1 LLRAGTKIRIGA
13 AMLAALVVLPG
24 LLWGAGRVAAAP
36 VAQPAGLSMTVQAGF
51 EGHYKL
57 GEWFPVQVTV
67 SNNGQPF
74 DAEVQVDAVGDNDQ
88 TVATYARPVALPAPA
103 RKQVTLYTYAT
114 SFQHTVRV
122 RILQGN
128 TVLLEQRAPID
139 PLSNGFLLGVV
150 SDTPDQLNYLSGT
163 TLGSAG
169 GSGTTTVAHLAI
181 EDLPASTAALAGV
194 DALVFANADSGKLS
208 PEVRQA
214 IAGWVLEGGTLV
226 VAGGANGPAAASGLS
241 ELLPVSI
248 TGSGPVDSLDAL
260 AAYAGGA
267 PPSAAG
273 LIANQTQ
280 LRADVGATEIVAG
293 ANGPLL
299 ARRAIGA
306 GETYALAVDPSAP
319 ALKGW
324 DRNTDLWKQI
334 LAGHLVQQS
343 PAAARRTQSYYN
355 GSNPYIGSA
364 YYLGQL
370 SPFDIPGIELPG
382 VAVVGGFLFLYVLV
396 IGPINWLVLRRMR
409 RPDLAWVTIP
419 ALIIVFAG
427 LAYIMSYQSKGSQLR
442 LATSTVVHSYSGAP
456 VAAVDSYI
464 GIFSPGR
471 QEYTLDF
478 NDDAQITEVGSSVL
492 GGPSNSGGSS
502 ARIYQGKPS
511 SIRNLNID
519 TWTLRGFEAE
529 MTVPYQPVYTAQLQL
544 RQGTITGQITNQ
556 GATPL
561 TDVAVVAG
569 NTVQLLGPLG
579 PGKQATVK
587 LSGYT
592 RGTVDLDQVLSRLVP
607 GVQLQ
612 YYGGSNSAEDRRLRT
627 RAALLFS
634 ALAVKQPA
642 GDAPSVVVVGWG
654 TQRPFDLTLSGGT
667 PVHDDTVLVTSQLPV
682 TQEPGTVFLGPSQ
695 IARTVLTGTVHT
707 ENGPNGTM
715 LRLADAAVFEYQVP
729 STVPI
734 NRLILDYEVAD
745 YGPMNGAP
753 ALAVWNWQTSNW
765 DEIREANTPSTSPS
779 KQFGYSYS
787 GDLPDAAAH
796 MSEAGQ
802 VRLRVEPDTSS
813 MNMLYLNRLDLSA
826 EGRRP

>member
-1 LLRAGTKIRIGA
+1 LLKSGAGIRLGA
-13 AMLAALVVLPG
+13 AVLAALVVLPG

-36 VAQPAGLSMTVQAGF
+36 GAQPVGLSMTVQAGF

-67 SNNGQPF
+67 SNNGAPF

-88 TVATYARPVALPAPA
+88 TLATYARSVALPAPA

-122 RILQGN
+122 RILQGT

-139 PLSNGFLLGVV
+139 PVSNGFLLVVV

-163 TLGSAG
+163 TLGSTG
-169 GSGTTTVAHLAI
+169 GSGTATVAHLAP
-181 EDLPASTAALAGV
+181 EDLPASSAALAGV
-194 DALVFANADSGKLS
+194 DALVFAGTDSGKLS

-214 IAGWVLEGGTLV
+214 IAGWVLQGGTLV
-226 VAGGANGPAAASGLS
+226 VAGGANGPAAAAGLS
-241 ELLPVSI
+241 DLLPVTI
-248 TGSGPVDSLDAL
+248 TGSEPLDSLDAL

-267 PPSAAG
+267 PPAAAG

-280 LRADVGATEIVAG
+280 LRTDVGATEIVAG
-293 ANGPLL
+293 AGGPLL

-306 GETYALAVDPSAP
+306 GETYALAVDPGAP
-319 ALKGW
+319 ALRGW
-324 DRNTDLWKQI
+324 DHNTDLWKQI
-334 LAGHLVQQS
+334 LAGHRVQQS
-343 PAAARRTQSYYN
+343 PAAARRTQSYYS
-355 GSNPYIGSA
+355 GSNPYIGSS

-382 VAVVGGFLFLYVLV
+382 VALVGGFLFLYVLV
-396 IGPINWLVLRRMR
+396 IGPINWLVLRRMH

-419 ALIIVFAG
+419 ALILLFAG
-427 LAYIMSYQSKGSQLR
+427 MAYVMSYQSKGSQLR
-442 LATSTVVHSYSGAP
+442 LAISTVVRSYSGAP
-456 VAAVDSYI
+456 VATVNSYV

-492 GGPSNSGGSS
+492 GGPSNGGGSS

-569 NTVQLLGPLG
+569 NSVQLLGTLG
-579 PGKQATVK
+579 AGQQATVR

-592 RGTVDLDQVLSRLVP
+592 RGPVDLDQALSRLVP

-612 YYGGSNSAEDRRLRT
+612 YYGGSNSAEDRRQRS
-627 RAALLFS
+627 RAALLLS

-654 TQRPFDLTLSGGT
+654 TQRPFDLTLHGGL
-667 PVHDDTVLVTSQLPV
+667 PVHDDTVLVTSLLPV
-682 TQEPGTVFLGPSQ
+682 AQEPGAVFLGPSQ
-695 IARTVLTGTVHT
+695 IPRTVLTGTVRT
-707 ENGPNGTM
+707 ENGPNGPM
-715 LRLADAAVFEYQVP
+715 LRLADPAVFEYQVP
-729 STVPI
+729 RTLQVS
-734 NRLILDYEVAD
+734 RLILDYEVTND
-745 YGPMNGAP
+745 MPP
-753 ALAVWNWQTSNW
+753 VLAVWNWQTSDW
-765 DEIREANTPSTSPS
+765 DEIRDTNNFDPLSP
-779 KQFGYSYS
+779 KQLNSRYS
-787 GDLPDAAAH
+787 GDLPDLAAH
-796 MSEAGQ
+796 LSPEGQ
-802 VRLRVEPDTSS
+802 VRLRVEPDTT
-813 MNMLYLNRLDLSA
+813 NIDVLYLNRLDLSA
-826 EGRRP
+826 EGRQP